1 MSTITMGSKFP
12 AELAREMFSKVKG
25 HSSLA
30 KMSAEEPI
38 AFAGTDV
45 FVFNFDGSV
54 SIVGETAAKPAG
66 GATVSPVQIRPVKV
80 VYQSR
85 ISDEFKY
92 AAEEKQIDYLR
103 KFAEGFSKKIAAGLD
118 VMAMHGVNPATGS
131 ASAIIGSNNF
141 DAMISTTKTIILE
154 HNSTKIDANIEEAV
168 TALEADEYAV
178 NGIVLSPAAR
188 QKMAAVAT
196 QSGERVYPDFAFGA
210 TPATLGG
217 ATLDVNATVS
227 ANSNLDRVILGDFDA
242 FKWGYA
248 LDMPLEVIEYGNPD
262 GGTYDLKQANEVLI
276 RSEAFIGWGILD
288 ADVFARVKAAGV

>member
-1 MSTITMGSKFP
+1 
-12 AELAREMFSKVKG
+12 
-25 HSSLA
+25 
-30 KMSAEEPI
+30 
-38 AFAGTDV
+38 
-45 FVFNFDGSV
+45 
-54 SIVGETAAKPAG
+54 
-66 GATVSPVQIRPVKV
+66 
-80 VYQSR
+80 
-85 ISDEFKY
+85 
-92 AAEEKQIDYLR
+92 
-103 KFAEGFSKKIAAGLD
+103 
-118 VMAMHGVNPATGS
+118 
-131 ASAIIGSNNF
+131 
-141 DAMISTTKTIILE
+141 
-154 HNSTKIDANIEEAV
+154 
-168 TALEADEYAV
+168 
-178 NGIVLSPAAR
+178 
-188 QKMAAVAT
+188 MAAVAT